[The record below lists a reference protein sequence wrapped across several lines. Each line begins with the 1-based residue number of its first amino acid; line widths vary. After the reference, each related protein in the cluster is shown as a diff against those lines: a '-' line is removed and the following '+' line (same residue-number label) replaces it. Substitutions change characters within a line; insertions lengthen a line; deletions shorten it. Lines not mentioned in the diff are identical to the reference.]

1 MSMHK
6 KYLTHLDSQH
16 GWMAVPLEDL
26 KALSVEHLISM
37 SSRQK
42 GNTVYLDGDGDLCTF
57 MDAAERAGWEVQ
69 QESRNH
75 DYWWSGRSYPR
86 YKPAS

>member
-1 MSMHK
+1 MRK
-6 KYLTHLDSQH
+6 KYRTHLDSQH
-16 GWMAVPLEDL
+16 GWMAVPLADL
-26 KALSVEHLISM
+26 KTLGIEGRISI

-42 GNTVYLDGDGDLCTF
+42 GGTVYLDGDEDLCTF

-86 YKPAS
+86 YQPAS